1 MADAKTYGTPHIFGL
16 LDVSQPYI
24 TNQSDSLDSSNAV
37 DVKVMDSQG
46 RVITVRKDDQHDVI
60 TFTGIAVPGED
71 VPVAG
76 GVVSYGGYDYIIDS
90 TTDAGENSGF
100 RKFTVKATWYQEVDA
115 TPTPPAG

>member
-24 TNQSDSLDSSNAV
+24 TNQSDSMDSSNAV
-37 DVKVMDSQG
+37 DVKVMDSLG

-71 VPVAG
+71 VPVTG
-76 GVVSYGGYDYIIDS
+76 GTVTYGGYTYIIDS

-115 TPTPPAG
+115 TPAEA